1 MTGVVSDLMLLGR
14 DADRAVLR
22 TAVEQARAGHSA
34 ALVVRGEPGIGK
46 SALLDHVTTGPG
58 LTVLRCAGVESEAEI
73 PFASLHLLLYPVLG
87 RAEALPELQR
97 TALLG
102 ALGVEPAAGR
112 DPLLIGAA
120 ALTLLA
126 DLAEND
132 PVLCLIDD
140 AHWLDESS
148 ARTLR
153 FVARRLHADA
163 VAMIF
168 AARPEFDPAGLPEHR
183 LDGIGAPASAALLDR
198 WAPGL
203 DHAARERIIQDS
215 GGNPLAL
222 RELPHMAAEQAHLPA
237 PLPLSRRL
245 EHAFGTRIAR
255 LAHTARSVLAIAAAD
270 ETAGLGNLLRAA
282 ATRGISRDAL
292 RAALAEAE
300 EAELLRVSGGRVVF
314 THPLLRAAAYQQAG
328 IERLAVHRALAEA
341 VAADPDQ
348 QAWHLAAAATGPDET
363 TACALELAA
372 ERAQGRSG
380 YAAAATALERAADL
394 SVDPEQRGRRL
405 IAAAVAANQAGQ
417 QHRTQHLLD
426 QVGEAPTD
434 LLRAARYH
442 ELQARVAFES
452 GDAARAHDL
461 LVAASTALTD
471 VDPVGAQAVLI
482 DAARNAWQLSDPP
495 RVADAAA
502 RLAKLG
508 PAPDSLAA
516 AVSAVIGAATLLTA
530 GPADAL
536 PVMRPLVAAGLRSQ
550 GAYALR
556 LNAAFVAGIV
566 GDFTAGG
573 SIARQVVDDCR
584 ASGAVGWLPL
594 AHVTLATA
602 ELYLGQFRN
611 AVASATEGLRLADDT
626 GQPNRAGYLE
636 GVLAWVSA
644 VQGDEDP
651 CLRFSAQCQ
660 DGFATHRIANG
671 LAWAVWAR
679 AMLDLAHGRT
689 AEALD
694 RLDAALNGP
703 VRHQAHA
710 VYFAPDQVECA
721 VRLGDPERGRAASD
735 RFGAWADASGQDWA
749 RAVWHR
755 CQGMLT
761 ADTDLA
767 DHHFAAALRAHADG
781 SRPWE
786 IARTHL
792 SYGERLRRDRRKNQA
807 RSHLRTAR
815 EIFER
820 LPAQPWAD
828 RAAAE
833 LRAAGEQTPSAPAVD
848 LLAALSP
855 QELQIVKL
863 AHTGLTNREIAA
875 QLFLSPKTV
884 SYHLYRAFP
893 KLNVANRGQL
903 ARLDLRV

>member
-1 MTGVVSDLMLLGR
+1 MLLGR

-22 TAVEQARAGHSA
+22 TAVERARAGYSA
-34 ALVVRGEPGIGK
+34 ALVLRGEAGIGK
-46 SALLDHVTTGPG
+46 SALLDDTATGSG
-58 LTVLRCAGVESEAEI
+58 LTVLRCAGYESEAEM

-102 ALGVEPAAGR
+102 ALGVGPAAGR
-112 DPLLIGAA
+112 DPLLIGASV
-120 ALTLLA
+120 LTLLG
-126 DLAEND
+126 DLAED
-132 PVLCLIDD
+132 QPVLCLVDD

-168 AARPEFDPAGLPEHR
+168 AARPEFDPAGLPEHW
-183 LDGIGAPASAALLDR
+183 LDGIGASDCVALLDR

-203 DHAARERIIQDS
+203 DRVARERIVRES

-222 RELPHMAAEQAHLPA
+222 RELPRVVGDQAHLPG
-237 PLPLSRRL
+237 PLPLPQRI

-255 LAHTARSVLAIAAAD
+255 MTPDVRTVLTIAAAD
-270 ETAGLGNLLRAA
+270 ETAGLGNLLRAT
-282 ATRGISRDAL
+282 ATCGISRDEL
-292 RAALAEAE
+292 RAALREAE
-300 EAELLRVSGGRVVF
+300 QAELLRVSGGRIIF
-314 THPLLRAAAYQQAG
+314 THPLLRAAAYQQADFD
-328 IERLAVHRALAEA
+328 ERLAAHRALAEA
-341 VAADPDQ
+341 AAAEPDQ
-348 QAWHLAAAATGPDET
+348 QAWHLAAAATGPDD
-363 TACALELAA
+363 TAARALELTA

-380 YAAAATALERAADL
+380 HAAAAAALERAAEL
-394 SVDPEQRGRRL
+394 TGDPGLRGRRL
-405 IAAAVAANQAGQ
+405 IEAAVAANHAGQ
-417 QHRTQHLLD
+417 QNRTRHLLD
-426 QVGEAPTD
+426 QIDEIPTD
-434 LLRAARYH
+434 PLRAARYY
-442 ELQARVAFES
+442 ELEARVAFDS

-461 LVAASTALTD
+461 LVEASTALAE
-471 VDPVGAQAVLI
+471 VDPVAAHAVLV
-482 DAARNAWQLSDPP
+482 DAGRNAWQLSDPS
-495 RVADAAA
+495 RLTDAAE

-508 PAPDSLAA
+508 PAPDGLAA
-516 AVSAVIGAATLLTA
+516 AVAAVTGAARLLTV
-530 GPADAL
+530 GPVDAL
-536 PVMRPLVAAGLRSQ
+536 PAMRPLVAEGLRSR

-566 GDFTAGG
+566 GDFNAGG

-584 ASGAVGWLPL
+584 VAGAIGWLPL

-602 ELYLGQFRN
+602 ELYLGRFRN
-611 AVASATEGLRLADDT
+611 AVSSATEGLQLTTDT

-636 GVLAWVSA
+636 GVLAWIAA
-644 VQGDEDP
+644 VQGDEEE
-651 CLRFSAQCQ
+651 CLRLSAQCH
-660 DGFATHRIANG
+660 DGFTTHRIANG
-671 LAWAVWAR
+671 LAWAIWAR
-679 AMLDLAHGRT
+679 AMLDLAHGRA
-689 AEALD
+689 AEAMTRLETALD
-694 RLDAALNGP
+694 GP

-721 VRLGDPERGRAASD
+721 VRLGEPERGRVPCD
-735 RFGAWADASGQDWA
+735 RFGTWAEAAGQNWA
-749 RAVWHR
+749 QAVWHR
-755 CQGMLT
+755 CQGML
-761 ADTDLA
+761 APDTDVA
-767 DHHFAAALRAHADG
+767 DQHFTAALRAHADG

-792 SYGERLRRDRRKNQA
+792 AFGERLRRDRRKNQA
-807 RSHLRTAR
+807 RSQLRTAR
-815 EIFER
+815 EMFER

-833 LRAAGEQTPSAPAVD
+833 LRAAGEQTQVDPTVD

-863 AHTGLTNREIAA
+863 AHAGLTNREIAA

-893 KLNVANRGQL
+893 KLNVASRRQL
-903 ARLDLRV
+903 ARLDLPG